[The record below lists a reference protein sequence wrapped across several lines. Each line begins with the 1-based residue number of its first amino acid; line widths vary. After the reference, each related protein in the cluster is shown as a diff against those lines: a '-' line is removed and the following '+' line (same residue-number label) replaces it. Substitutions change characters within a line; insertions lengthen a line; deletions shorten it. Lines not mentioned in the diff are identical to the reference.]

1 MTIPVSQ
8 NVHFITLSTPDLQAA
23 RGFYV
28 RGLGWEPL
36 LDVPGEIVFFQI
48 APGTVLGLFDARS
61 FQQDL
66 GLDPEDVQAASG
78 VTLAHNVGDRAEV
91 RSVVAAMEEA
101 GGQVVTP
108 PEDGAFGGIFHAHV
122 KDPNGVVWEI
132 AHNPGWRVAQ
142 DGSVVF
148 ADLPPGTPAP

>member
-1 MTIPVSQ
+1 MNPIGQ

-23 RGFYV
+23 RDFYV

-48 APGTVLGLFDARS
+48 APGTVLGLFEAVK

-66 GLDPEDVQAASG
+66 GLDREAAAGPSG
-78 VTLAHNVGDRAEV
+78 LTLAHNVGSRAEV

-101 GGQVVTP
+101 GGQVLTR

-122 KDPNGVVWEI
+122 RDPNGVIWEI

-142 DGSVVF
+142 DGAVVF
-148 ADLPPGTPAP
+148 GDLPPDDSVS